1 MNGFWTPDKESV
13 LVRLYPDMK
22 NIDIARR
29 LGTTA
34 QSVEMKAWRLG
45 LKKTDA
51 HNFEMHKISLAV
63 RRGLMTLE
71 TPDIPLKIRQFRP
84 LKPAPLPDFIQNRM
98 EAFRSIPSYRPPID
112 KKESAP
118 YDSLA

>member
-22 NIDIARR
+22 NVDIARR

-34 QSVEMKAWRLG
+34 QAIEMKAWRLK

-63 RRGLMTLE
+63 RRGLMTLD

-84 LKPAPLPDFIQNRM
+84 LVPAPLPDFISQRM
-98 EAFRSIPSYRPPID
+98 EAFRSIPSYRPPVD